1 MTHDELWRARLKQA
15 QLECQRHTQRLL
27 YLQEKMANLF
37 PLDVEKYNYLD
48 EEQIGIIDQVLFRF
62 GKLQDTMGQRIFPA
76 ILQVML
82 EWQDDESFLD
92 RLNRL
97 ERLQIIPSA
106 KNWNTFRELRNL
118 LTHEYPEQPERNIV
132 TLNVLWQR
140 LPELLKMWAM
150 IDKIIAKL

>member
-1 MTHDELWRARLKQA
+1 MTHEELWRIRLKQA

-27 YLQEKMANLF
+27 YLQGKMENLF
-37 PLDVEKYNYLD
+37 PLDVEKYSNLN
-48 EEQIGIIDQVLFRF
+48 EEQVGIIDQVLFRF

-106 KNWNTFRELRNL
+106 KNWGTFRELRNL
-118 LTHEYPEQPERNIV
+118 LTHEYPEQPERNIT
-132 TLNVLWQR
+132 TLNLLWKR
-140 LPELLKMWAM
+140 LPELLELWKR
-150 IDKIIAKL
+150 IDKTIIKL

>member
-1 MTHDELWRARLKQA
+1 
-15 QLECQRHTQRLL
+15 
-27 YLQEKMANLF
+27 
-37 PLDVEKYNYLD
+37 V
-48 EEQIGIIDQVLFRF
+48 GIIDQVLFRF

-82 EWQDDESFLD
+82 EWQDAESFLD

-118 LTHEYPEQPERNIV
+118 LRHEYPEQPERNIT
-132 TLNVLWQR
+132 TLNLLGKR
-140 LPELLKMWAM
+140 LPELLTLWER
-150 IDKIIAKL
+150 INKIIIKL